1 MKYNDEKQIMNVLG
15 IDSWNRLSK
24 DKVLKFAAMMPD
36 MDKEVMFK
44 IIDQFPEFRVF
55 AKDVLDNMEK
65 THESVIN
72 ANRDNQ
78 KQNHETFSE
87 LRRILENEL
96 NKDIT
101 FEEKKYFIDKL
112 FQLCDME
119 VKHDDKNKSFL
130 KDIDKNSLIGA
141 SLLLLAAVVW
151 VGGKVFL
158 DKDQS

>member
-1 MKYNDEKQIMNVLG
+1 
-15 IDSWNRLSK
+15 
-24 DKVLKFAAMMPD
+24 
-36 MDKEVMFK
+36 
-44 IIDQFPEFRVF
+44 
-55 AKDVLDNMEK
+55 
-65 THESVIN
+65 VIN

-87 LRRILENEL
+87 LRRILANEL

-112 FQLCDME
+112 FELCDME
-119 VKHDDKNKSFL
+119 VKHDDKNKNFL

-141 SLLLLAAVVW
+141 GMLLLAAVVW

>member
-55 AKDVLDNMEK
+55 AKDVLDSMEK

-72 ANRDNQ
+72 ANWDNQ
-78 KQNHETFSE
+78 KQIHETFSE

-112 FQLCDME
+112 FELCDRE
-119 VKHDDKNKSFL
+119 VKHDDKDKSFL

-141 SLLLLAAVVW
+141 GLLLLAAVVW